1 MILNEDQIRFIRET
15 NDKHQALKETED
27 EINNLTVIKE
37 NIQLASVG
45 DLVEING
52 GLIDDM
58 REIAAELKR
67 AIAEEEQGDN
77 NTRR

>member
-1 MILNEDQIRFIRET
+1 MVLNEGQLKFIRET
-15 NDKHQALKETED
+15 NDKYQALKETED

-37 NIQLASVG
+37 NIRLASIG

-67 AIAEEEQGDN
+67 LIAEEELA
-77 NTRR
+77 